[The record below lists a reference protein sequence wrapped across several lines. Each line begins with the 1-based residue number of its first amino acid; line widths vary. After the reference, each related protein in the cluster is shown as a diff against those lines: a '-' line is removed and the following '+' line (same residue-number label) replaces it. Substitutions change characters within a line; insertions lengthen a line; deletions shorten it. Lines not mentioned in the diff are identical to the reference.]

1 MHPLIYNLL
10 IPLQMS
16 EGDMQRAVDLY
27 LEMGSTA
34 NQGASTNRTDSSS
47 GLNPG
52 LFQEEVREAIPARY
66 DQVCRV

>member
-1 MHPLIYNLL
+1 
-10 IPLQMS
+10 
-16 EGDMQRAVDLY
+16 MQRAVDLY